1 LKDFYKDFF
10 EYFKMAI
17 SMKKDVLHPDG
28 FPGENAQIWNMC
40 DISSDVP
47 GKPAATNHSAA

>member
-17 SMKKDVLHPDG
+17 DRKKDVLHPDG
-28 FPGENAQIWNMC
+28 FPGENEKECNMC
-40 DISSDVP
+40 DYFSDVP
-47 GKPAATNHSAA
+47 GKPADTKNSAA